1 MPAKLKDTK
10 KTTILVSFSSTYISM
25 IVKEFFLVHKA
36 LAMPMGKCRRRSKN
50 CSTGWAVGV
59 SPEGWHIEKYTYRW
73 IGRIPRSSRY
83 SKHDLLAVARLL
95 FVLNCRCGELLGIA
109 GLGLGGFRKFRI
121 RSEPQSYGLFVI
133 RLSDCLAIMTMAII
147 IVIRPIMILF
157 DFLRFSKNYFLLAEE
172 KSSDLYCWPRVL
184 FTAFHSF
191 CGQY

>member
-1 MPAKLKDTK
+1 
-10 KTTILVSFSSTYISM
+10 
-25 IVKEFFLVHKA
+25 
-36 LAMPMGKCRRRSKN
+36 MPMGKCRRRSKN

-59 SPEGWHIEKYTYRW
+59 SPEGWHIEKYTYSW
-73 IGRIPRSSRY
+73 VGRIPRSSRY